1 MDILPTDM
9 SGSFK
14 QVQWLRVHPE
24 EMKRAAVVSVAFL
37 LSGWAYAEE
46 APKQYPVTKAG

>member
-1 MDILPTDM
+1 MDFLLTDM
-9 SGSFK
+9 SGSSRK
-14 QVQWLRVHPE
+14 WLTVHPE

-37 LSGWAYAEE
+37 LGWAYAEE